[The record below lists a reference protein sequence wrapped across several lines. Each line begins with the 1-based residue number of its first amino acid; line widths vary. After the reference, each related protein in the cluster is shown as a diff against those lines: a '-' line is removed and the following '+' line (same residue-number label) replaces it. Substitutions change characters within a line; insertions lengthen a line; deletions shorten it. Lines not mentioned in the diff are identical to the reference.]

1 MVKFG
6 IISDTHITPKAD
18 SKKINGLL
26 EQLKKIFNTVDEI
39 IHVGDICD
47 EFFFK
52 ELVKIAPVKAVRGDL
67 DNTKN
72 LVEFLKF
79 SVGLYNIGVIHE
91 PPKDIA
97 QFIKLNNLNILIF
110 GHSHHPIIKETK
122 PNILL
127 LNPGSPTEPKAPP
140 QKKGFKTPVARP
152 SVMILSID
160 EKNLVSTYL
169 INLKL

>member
-1 MVKFG
+1 
-6 IISDTHITPKAD
+6 
-18 SKKINGLL
+18 
-26 EQLKKIFNTVDEI
+26 
-39 IHVGDICD
+39 
-47 EFFFK
+47 
-52 ELVKIAPVKAVRGDL
+52 
-67 DNTKN
+67 
-72 LVEFLKF
+72 
-79 SVGLYNIGVIHE
+79 
-91 PPKDIA
+91 
-97 QFIKLNNLNILIF
+97 LIF